1 VFFVVSVCGFVVNL
15 HRNARSKE
23 DHMLF
28 PVGDDNTGRGLTPFV
43 NYLLIAINLFVYF
56 FLQVPSDAFTYG
68 YSVVPAEITHGEDI
82 IRTIRIG
89 RDQLRLY
96 PGPSPIYLTLFSAM
110 FMHGGLGHLF
120 GNMLYL
126 WIFGDNVEDR
136 MGHMKYLIFYIIC
149 GLLASAAHIFFA
161 PNSII
166 PSLGASGAIAG
177 VLGAYLVLF
186 PHQGVRVF
194 FFGGIVI
201 LPALLVI
208 GLWGAMQFLGGFG
221 SLDKMG
227 ESGGVAYM
235 AHVGGFVAGLLLVFL
250 FRKPPARDM
259 SRYDQFR

>member
-1 VFFVVSVCGFVVNL
+1 
-15 HRNARSKE
+15 
-23 DHMLF
+23 MLF

-43 NYLLIAINLFVYF
+43 NYLLIAINLLVFF
-56 FLQVPSDAFTYG
+56 FLQSSEAFTLG

-82 IRTIRIG
+82 VRLGNSR
-89 RDQLRLY
+89 LKLY

-110 FMHGGLGHLF
+110 FMHGGIAHLL

-136 MGHMKYLIFYIIC
+136 MGHLKYLIFYVIC

-186 PHQGVRVF
+186 PAQGVRVF
-194 FFGGIVI
+194 FFGGIVV
-201 LPALLVI
+201 LPALIVI
-208 GLWGAMQFLGGFG
+208 GIWGLMQFYSGFG
-221 SLDKMG
+221 SLGRIG

-235 AHVGGFVAGLLLVFL
+235 AHIGGFVAGLLLVFL
-250 FRKPPARDM
+250 FRRPPTRDM
-259 SRYDQFR
+259 PRYDEYR

>member
-1 VFFVVSVCGFVVNL
+1 
-15 HRNARSKE
+15 
-23 DHMLF
+23 MLF

-43 NYLLIAINLFVYF
+43 NYLLIGINLYVYF
-56 FLQVPSDAFTYG
+56 FLQASDAFTLG
-68 YSVVPAEITHGEDI
+68 YSVVPAEITSGEDI
-82 IRTIRIG
+82 TRTFRIG
-89 RDQLRLY
+89 RDEVTLY
-96 PGPSPIYLTLFSAM
+96 PGPEPIYLTLFSAM

-136 MGHMKYLIFYIIC
+136 MGHVKYLIFYVIC

-161 PNSII
+161 PKSII

-186 PHQGVRVF
+186 PRQGVKVF
-194 FFGGIVI
+194 FFGGIVV
-201 LPALLVI
+201 LPALIVI
-208 GLWGAMQFLGGFG
+208 GIWGLMQFIGGFG

-250 FRKPPARDM
+250 FRKPPARNVP
-259 SRYDQFR
+259 RYDEFR